1 MDDFPFE
8 NDEENAF
15 EDRNLNGRKKTNFH
29 FNHFNGFWSN

>member
-15 EDRNLNGRKKTNFH
+15 EDRNLNGRKKNKL
-29 FNHFNGFWSN
+29 SL